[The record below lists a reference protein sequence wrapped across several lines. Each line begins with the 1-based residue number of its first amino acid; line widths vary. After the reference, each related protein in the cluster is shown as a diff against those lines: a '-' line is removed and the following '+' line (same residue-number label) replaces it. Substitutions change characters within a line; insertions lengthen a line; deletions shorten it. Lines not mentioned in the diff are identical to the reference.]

1 MPEKEIKTKIL
12 EILDYAERHNEPV
25 TIEMAYF
32 GDRDITDKIIKM
44 LNAGVKMNIILPAN
58 ANVQDDLNKR
68 EISRILD
75 ESLSDNNL
83 TVALYP
89 EMLHAKMIHI

>member
-1 MPEKEIKTKIL
+1 
-12 EILDYAERHNEPV
+12 
-25 TIEMAYF
+25 
-32 GDRDITDKIIKM
+32 
-44 LNAGVKMNIILPAN
+44 MNIILPAN

>member
-1 MPEKEIKTKIL
+1 M
-12 EILDYAERHNEPV
+12 DYAEKNNEPI

-32 GDRDITDKIIKM
+32 GDKDVTDKIINV
-44 LNAGVKMNIILPAN
+44 LNAGVKVNIILPAN

-75 ESLSDNNL
+75 ENLMNNNL
-83 TVALYP
+83 TVALFP
-89 EMLHAKMIHI
+89 EMLHAKMIHV